1 MSSKRYCLVGVF
13 CPCHKST
20 IQRKLSYKGCICFIF
35 TIALCICILCFMIL
49 FKNDLLYIN
58 TNIHV
63 CTAPCLTIYMCINL
77 LYSNETILCALKN
90 RIFCTTTKILLHIL
104 FSAATR
110 KGHCILP
117 SVYHQSIYNIKEP
130 FAYQLKIAIEYNL
143 LYSNKRMLI
152 WTIAGHRSLSLL
164 EIVWTPSNRI
174 IFALCFYTWLL

>member
-58 TNIHV
+58 KNINV

-77 LYSNETILCALKN
+77 LYSNETILCALKKQN
-90 RIFCTTTKILLHIL
+90 LLYNNKNTFAYNILYSNKKRPLY
-104 FSAATR
+104 
-110 KGHCILP
+110 ILP

-130 FAYQLKIAIEYNL
+130 FAYQLKIAIVYNL

-152 WTIAGHRSLSLL
+152 
-164 EIVWTPSNRI
+164 
-174 IFALCFYTWLL
+174 